1 LTGIPYANGN
11 NNWTVTTGANISA
24 ALYHESPALNGA
36 NFYGIPLAALSTSP
50 NYLINGTPSFT
61 GSATNTTASYS
72 LTGGATINAGALVIT
87 ATVNIP
93 PATGQA
99 YGVVKVD
106 GTTITINNGGVIS
119 AAATSTVTSLTLPGT
134 TLNAA
139 IVTSSLT
146 SVGRLSSLTVGPV
159 TNPPATVLTATGG
172 ISAGSFY
179 TTNGITATSAALGD
193 ITGTSLAVTGD
204 VTAFY
209 SPSDIRLK
217 ENLTPISDALEKV
230 CQLNGYHYNYIGK
243 NDKLVGLIA
252 GDVLKVLP
260 EAAYQFTPLDMDE
273 NLEDPYMAV
282 RYELLVPLLIESVKQ
297 LTAKVKQLE
306 EKLQ

>member
-1 LTGIPYANGN
+1 LTG
-11 NNWTVTTGANISA
+11 T
-24 ALYHESPALNGA
+24 
-36 NFYGIPLAALSTSP
+36 NFSGIPLTALSTSP
-50 NYLINGTPSFT
+50 NYLINGIPSFT
-61 GSATNTTASYS
+61 GSATNTAGSYS
-72 LTGGATINAGALVIT
+72 LVGSAAINAGALAIT
-87 ATVNIP
+87 AAVNIP

-106 GTTITINNGGVIS
+106 GTTITINGLGVIS
-119 AAATSTVTSLTLPGT
+119 AAATSTVTAATLPGT
-134 TLNAA
+134 TLNSA

-146 SVGRLSSLTVGPV
+146 SVGRLSSLTVGPVTV

-179 TTNGITATSAALGD
+179 TTNGVTATSAALGS
-193 ITGTSLAVTGD
+193 ITGSSLAVTGD

-230 CQLNGYHYNYIGK
+230 CQLHGYHYNYIGK

-260 EAAYQFTPLDMDE
+260 EAAYQFTPLGMDE
-273 NLEDPYMAV
+273 NLEDPYIAV
-282 RYELLVPLLIESVKQ
+282 RYELLVPLLVESVKQ
-297 LTAKVKQLE
+297 LTARVKELE
-306 EKLQ
+306 TKLK